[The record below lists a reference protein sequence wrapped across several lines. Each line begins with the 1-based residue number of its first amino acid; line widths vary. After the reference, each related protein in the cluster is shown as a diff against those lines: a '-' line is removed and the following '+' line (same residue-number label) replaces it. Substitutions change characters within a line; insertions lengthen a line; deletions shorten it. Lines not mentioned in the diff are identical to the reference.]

1 MNLKYN
7 KLIWKSF
14 DLVFLE
20 LLLSSKST
28 RTLNTGCS
36 GALDQYYHC
45 ILQQSQAS
53 LGSNLQLPRI

>member
-28 RTLNTGCS
+28 RTLNTGWS
-36 GALDQYYHC
+36 GVL
-45 ILQQSQAS
+45 S
-53 LGSNLQLPRI
+53 LHPAAVSGFFE